1 VKLAIFPLH
10 TVLFPGMTLPL
21 HIFEPRYLEMIG
33 ECLTNS
39 QPFGVV
45 LIDSGR
51 EVGGPAVPHP
61 VGTVARISSAERQG
75 GGRLHIRAVGQQ
87 RFRLLEL
94 QYDRTFLTG
103 TIEEFPLAGA
113 KNQPA
118 RQSARALVPW
128 LARYLHLLGTA
139 AEAQLHQQDLPH
151 DPAGVGYLAAIVAQ
165 IPMLEKQALLATHTA
180 TELLQRERAIYR
192 REISLLRAMLSS
204 DRAHAGTPFS
214 PN

>member
-1 VKLAIFPLH
+1 
-10 TVLFPGMTLPL
+10 MTLPL
-21 HIFEPRYLEMIG
+21 QIFEPRYLEMIG

-61 VGTVARISSAERQG
+61 VGTIARITSVERQAA
-75 GGRLHIRAVGQQ
+75 GRLHIEAVGQQ

-94 QYDRTFLTG
+94 QHNQPFLTG
-103 TIEEFPLAGA
+103 SVEEFPLAGA
-113 KNQPA
+113 KDQPA
-118 RQSARALVPW
+118 RQSAKALVPW
-128 LARYLHLLGTA
+128 LARYLHLLGEA
-139 AEAQLHQQDLPH
+139 AEAQLHQQDLPR

-165 IPMLEKQALLATHTA
+165 IPMLEKQTLLATGTA

-192 REISLLRAMLSS
+192 REISLLRAMLNS
-204 DRAHAGTPFS
+204 DRARASTPFS

>member
-10 TVLFPGMTLPL
+10 TVLFPGMALPL
-21 HIFEPRYLEMIG
+21 QIFEPRYLQMIG
-33 ECLTNS
+33 ECLTRS

-61 VGTVARISSAERQG
+61 VGTVARITSVERQG
-75 GGRLHIRAVGQQ
+75 DGRLHIEAVGQQ
-87 RFRLLEL
+87 RFRLLQL
-94 QYDRTFLTG
+94 QYDHAYLTG
-103 TIEEFPLAGA
+103 RIEEFPLAGA
-113 KNQPA
+113 KDQPA

-128 LARYLHLLGTA
+128 LARYLHLLGEA

-165 IPMLEKQALLATHTA
+165 IPMLEKQALLATSTA

-204 DRAHAGTPFS
+204 DRARAATPFS

>member
-1 VKLAIFPLH
+1 
-10 TVLFPGMTLPL
+10 MTLPL

>member
-1 VKLAIFPLH
+1 MKIAIFPLH
-10 TVLFPGMTLPL
+10 TVLFPGMSLPL
-21 HIFEPRYLEMIG
+21 QIFEPRYLEMIG
-33 ECLTNS
+33 ECLAKS

-61 VGTVARISSAERQG
+61 VGTLAHITSVERQVD
-75 GGRLHIRAVGQQ
+75 GRLHIEAVGQR

-94 QYDRTFLTG
+94 QYDHAYLTG
-103 TIEEFPLAGA
+103 IIEEFPLTGA
-113 KNQPA
+113 KDRPA

-128 LARYLHLLGTA
+128 LARYLHLLGKT

-165 IPMLEKQALLATHTA
+165 IPMLEKQALLATSSA
-180 TELLQRERAIYR
+180 AELLQRERAIYR
-192 REISLLRAMLSS
+192 REISLLRAMLNS
-204 DRAHAGTPFS
+204 DRAQAATPFS
-214 PN
+214 QN

>member
-1 VKLAIFPLH
+1 MKLALFPLH

-21 HIFEPRYLEMIG
+21 QIFEPRYLEMIG
-33 ECLTNS
+33 QCLTQS

-51 EVGGPAVPHP
+51 EVGGPALPHS
-61 VGTVARISSAERQG
+61 VGTVARITSVERQG
-75 GGRLHIRAVGQQ
+75 DGRLHIEAVGQQ
-87 RFRLLEL
+87 RFRLLDL
-94 QYDRTFLTG
+94 HFDHPYLTG

-113 KNQPA
+113 KDQPA

-128 LARYLHLLGTA
+128 LARYLHLLGEA

-165 IPMLEKQALLATHTA
+165 IPMLEKQALLATSTA
-180 TELLQRERAIYR
+180 TELLQRERSIYR
-192 REISLLRAMLSS
+192 REISLMRAMLSS
-204 DRAHAGTPFS
+204 DRARAATPFS

>member
-1 VKLAIFPLH
+1 
-10 TVLFPGMTLPL
+10 MTLPL

-75 GGRLHIRAVGQQ
+75 GGRLHIQAVGQQ